1 MIKLTGRRSFF
12 RTRALIVFIALGAL
26 LIGVTPGLANAA
38 PAPAPDGLPAFY
50 KTPSLA
56 GKKAGT
62 LLKSQK
68 VAAPSVDG
76 TVYRVMYVSET
87 VSGQATAVTGLV
99 VVPKTAAPK
108 SGYPVVSWGHG
119 TNGMTDECA
128 PSLEPSKIDS
138 LANGLLANNW
148 VITASDYQGEGT
160 PGLHPYLAGVVA
172 AQNTID
178 IVRAAEQL
186 PSVDVSKNYVVWGHS
201 QGGQTAMYAHNIAP
215 KYAPELTLK
224 GVVAGA
230 PPSQFDLIYDYLKT
244 SKYRHYLLM
253 SAGGLNAAYGDKAA
267 PLDKVLTP
275 KGIALLDELDKGCS
289 DYLSKTLGAVS
300 IDETNLAN
308 PFDVPEWKKLFL
320 ANDPK
325 NFTSTN
331 DIPLLIIHGGA
342 DEQIPTVS
350 SQLLTTKLCGLGQG
364 MQRWVY
370 PGQSHSGVIAT
381 SATDMVNWMKARFAG
396 GPVSADSAPSG
407 QTDTEVTGCPK

>member
-1 MIKLTGRRSFF
+1 MIKLTGRRSSF

-26 LIGVTPGLANAA
+26 LIGVTPGLANA
-38 PAPAPDGLPAFY
+38 APAPDGLPAFY

-186 PSVDVSKNYVVWGHS
+186 PSVDVSKNYVV
-201 QGGQTAMYAHNIAP
+201 
-215 KYAPELTLK
+215 
-224 GVVAGA
+224 
-230 PPSQFDLIYDYLKT
+230 
-244 SKYRHYLLM
+244 
-253 SAGGLNAAYGDKAA
+253 
-267 PLDKVLTP
+267 
-275 KGIALLDELDKGCS
+275 
-289 DYLSKTLGAVS
+289 
-300 IDETNLAN
+300 
-308 PFDVPEWKKLFL
+308 
-320 ANDPK
+320 
-325 NFTSTN
+325 
-331 DIPLLIIHGGA
+331 
-342 DEQIPTVS
+342 
-350 SQLLTTKLCGLGQG
+350 
-364 MQRWVY
+364 
-370 PGQSHSGVIAT
+370 
-381 SATDMVNWMKARFAG
+381 
-396 GPVSADSAPSG
+396 
-407 QTDTEVTGCPK
+407 

>member
-1 MIKLTGRRSFF
+1 MIKLTGRRSSF
-12 RTRALIVFIALGAL
+12 RTRALIVFIALGAA
-26 LIGVTPGLANAA
+26 LIGVTPGLANA
-38 PAPAPDGLPAFY
+38 APAPDGLPAFY

-99 VVPKTAAPK
+99 IVPKTAAPK

-119 TNGMTDECA
+119 TNGMADECA

-215 KYAPELTLK
+215 KYAPELNLK

-244 SKYRHYLLM
+244 SKYRYYLLM

-275 KGIALLDELDKGCS
+275 EGIALLDELDKGCS

-381 SATDMVNWMKARFAG
+381 SATDMINWMKARFAG

>member
-12 RTRALIVFIALGAL
+12 HTRALIVFIALGAL
-26 LIGVTPGLANAA
+26 LIGVTPGLANA
-38 PAPAPDGLPAFY
+38 APAPDGLPAFY

-148 VITASDYQGEGT
+148 LITASDYQGEGT

-215 KYAPELTLK
+215 KYAPELNLK

-244 SKYRHYLLM
+244 SKYRYYLLM

-350 SQLLTTKLCGLGQG
+350 SQLLTTKLCDLGQG

>member
-12 RTRALIVFIALGAL
+12 HTRALIVFIALGAL
-26 LIGVTPGLANAA
+26 LIGVTPGLANA
-38 PAPAPDGLPAFY
+38 APAPDGLPAFY

-148 VITASDYQGEGT
+148 LITASDYQGEGT

-215 KYAPELTLK
+215 KYAPELNLK

-244 SKYRHYLLM
+244 SKYRYYLLM

-308 PFDVPEWKKLFL
+308 PFSVPEWKKLFL

-331 DIPLLIIHGGA
+331 GIPLLIIHGGA

-350 SQLLTTKLCGLGQG
+350 SQLLTTKLCDLGQG

>member
-26 LIGVTPGLANAA
+26 LIGVTPGLANA
-38 PAPAPDGLPAFY
+38 APAPDGLPAFY

-244 SKYRHYLLM
+244 SKYRYYLLM

-275 KGIALLDELDKGCS
+275 EGIALLDELDKGCS

-381 SATDMVNWMKARFAG
+381 SATDMVDWMKARFAG

>member
-26 LIGVTPGLANAA
+26 LIGVTPGLANA
-38 PAPAPDGLPAFY
+38 APAPDGLPAFY

-148 VITASDYQGEGT
+148 LITASDYQGEGT

-201 QGGQTAMYAHNIAP
+201 QGGQTAMYAHNIAS
-215 KYAPELTLK
+215 KYAPELNLK

-244 SKYRHYLLM
+244 SKYRYYLLM

>member
-12 RTRALIVFIALGAL
+12 HTRALIVFIALGAL
-26 LIGVTPGLANAA
+26 LIGVTPGLANA
-38 PAPAPDGLPAFY
+38 APAPDGLPAFY

-148 VITASDYQGEGT
+148 LITASDYQGEGT

-244 SKYRHYLLM
+244 SKYRYYLLM

>member
-26 LIGVTPGLANAA
+26 LIGVTPGLANA
-38 PAPAPDGLPAFY
+38 APAPDGLPAFY

-148 VITASDYQGEGT
+148 LITASDYQGEGT

-244 SKYRHYLLM
+244 SKYRYYLLM

>member
-1 MIKLTGRRSFF
+1 MIKLTGRRSSF

-26 LIGVTPGLANAA
+26 LIGVTPGLANA
-38 PAPAPDGLPAFY
+38 APAPDGLPAFY

-148 VITASDYQGEGT
+148 LITASDYQGEGT

-244 SKYRHYLLM
+244 SKYRYYLLM

-350 SQLLTTKLCGLGQG
+350 SQLLTTKLCGLGQS

-381 SATDMVNWMKARFAG
+381 SATDMVDWMKARFAG

>member
-1 MIKLTGRRSFF
+1 MIKLTGRRSSF
-12 RTRALIVFIALGAL
+12 RTRALIVFIALGAA
-26 LIGVTPGLANAA
+26 LIGVTPGLANA
-38 PAPAPDGLPAFY
+38 APAPDGLPAFY

-244 SKYRHYLLM
+244 SKYRYYLLM

-350 SQLLTTKLCGLGQG
+350 SQLLTNKLCGLGQG

>member
-1 MIKLTGRRSFF
+1 MIKLTGRRSSF
-12 RTRALIVFIALGAL
+12 RTRALIVFIALGAA
-26 LIGVTPGLANAA
+26 LIGVTPGLANA
-38 PAPAPDGLPAFY
+38 APAPDGLPAFY

-148 VITASDYQGEGT
+148 LITASDYQGEGT

-215 KYAPELTLK
+215 KYAPELNLK

-244 SKYRHYLLM
+244 SKYRYYLLM

-275 KGIALLDELDKGCS
+275 EGIALLDELDKGCS

>member
-12 RTRALIVFIALGAL
+12 HTRALIVFIALGAL
-26 LIGVTPGLANAA
+26 LIGVTPGLANA
-38 PAPAPDGLPAFY
+38 APAPDGLPAFY

-148 VITASDYQGEGT
+148 LITASDYQGEGT

-244 SKYRHYLLM
+244 SKYRYYLLM

-381 SATDMVNWMKARFAG
+381 SATDMVDWMKARFAG

>member
-1 MIKLTGRRSFF
+1 MIKLTGRRSSF
-12 RTRALIVFIALGAL
+12 RTRALIVLIALGAA
-26 LIGVTPGLANAA
+26 LIGVTPGLANA
-38 PAPAPDGLPAFY
+38 APAPDGLPAFY

-215 KYAPELTLK
+215 KYAPELNLK

-244 SKYRHYLLM
+244 SKYRYYLLM

-350 SQLLTTKLCGLGQG
+350 SQLLTTKLCGLGQS

-407 QTDTEVTGCPK
+407 QTDIEVTGCPK

>member
-26 LIGVTPGLANAA
+26 LIGVTPGLANA
-38 PAPAPDGLPAFY
+38 APAPDGLPAFY

-108 SGYPVVSWGHG
+108 SCYPVVSWGHG

-244 SKYRHYLLM
+244 SKYRYYLLM

>member
-1 MIKLTGRRSFF
+1 MIKLTGRRSSF

-26 LIGVTPGLANAA
+26 LIGVTPGLANA
-38 PAPAPDGLPAFY
+38 APAPDGLPAFY

-244 SKYRHYLLM
+244 SKYRYYLLM

>member
-1 MIKLTGRRSFF
+1 
-12 RTRALIVFIALGAL
+12 
-26 LIGVTPGLANAA
+26 
-38 PAPAPDGLPAFY
+38 PAPDGLPAFY

-215 KYAPELTLK
+215 KYAPELNLK

-230 PPSQFDLIYDYLKT
+230 PPSQFNLIYDYLKT
-244 SKYRHYLLM
+244 SKYRYYLLM

-275 KGIALLDELDKGCS
+275 EGIALLDELDKGCS

>member
-1 MIKLTGRRSFF
+1 MIKLTGRRSSF
-12 RTRALIVFIALGAL
+12 RTRALIVFIALGAA
-26 LIGVTPGLANAA
+26 LIGVTPGLANA
-38 PAPAPDGLPAFY
+38 APAPDGLPAFY

-148 VITASDYQGEGT
+148 LITASDYQGEGT

-215 KYAPELTLK
+215 KYAPELNLK

-230 PPSQFDLIYDYLKT
+230 PPSQFNLIYDYLKT
-244 SKYRHYLLM
+244 SKYRYYLLM

-275 KGIALLDELDKGCS
+275 EGIALLDELDKGCS

-320 ANDPK
+320 VNDPK

-381 SATDMVNWMKARFAG
+381 SATDMVDWMKARFAG

>member
-1 MIKLTGRRSFF
+1 MIKLTGRRSSF
-12 RTRALIVFIALGAL
+12 RTRALIVFIALGAA
-26 LIGVTPGLANAA
+26 LIGVTPGLANA
-38 PAPAPDGLPAFY
+38 APAPDGLPAFY

-244 SKYRHYLLM
+244 SKYRYYLLM

-275 KGIALLDELDKGCS
+275 KGIALLDELEKGCS

-350 SQLLTTKLCGLGQG
+350 SQLLTNKLCGLGQG

>member
-12 RTRALIVFIALGAL
+12 RTRALIVFIALGAA
-26 LIGVTPGLANAA
+26 LIGVTPGLANA
-38 PAPAPDGLPAFY
+38 APAPDGLPAFY

-244 SKYRHYLLM
+244 SKYRYYLLM

>member
-1 MIKLTGRRSFF
+1 MIKLTGRRSSF
-12 RTRALIVFIALGAL
+12 RTRALIVFIALGAA
-26 LIGVTPGLANAA
+26 LIGVTPGLANA
-38 PAPAPDGLPAFY
+38 APAPDGLPAFY

-244 SKYRHYLLM
+244 SKYRYYLLM

-275 KGIALLDELDKGCS
+275 KGIALLDELEKGCS

>member
-1 MIKLTGRRSFF
+1 MIKLTGRRSSF
-12 RTRALIVFIALGAL
+12 RTRALIVFIALGAA
-26 LIGVTPGLANAA
+26 LIGVTPGLANA
-38 PAPAPDGLPAFY
+38 APAPDGLPAFY

-244 SKYRHYLLM
+244 SKYRYYLLM

-396 GPVSADSAPSG
+396 GPVSTDSAPSG

>member
-26 LIGVTPGLANAA
+26 LIGVTPGLANA
-38 PAPAPDGLPAFY
+38 APAPDGLPAFY

-244 SKYRHYLLM
+244 SKYRYYLLM

-381 SATDMVNWMKARFAG
+381 SATDMVDWMKARFAG

>member
-1 MIKLTGRRSFF
+1 MIKLTGRRSSF

-26 LIGVTPGLANAA
+26 LIGVTPGLANA
-38 PAPAPDGLPAFY
+38 APAPDGLPAFY

-215 KYAPELTLK
+215 KYAPELNLK

-244 SKYRHYLLM
+244 SKYRYYLLM

-308 PFDVPEWKKLFL
+308 PFSVPEWKKLFL

>member
-1 MIKLTGRRSFF
+1 MIKLTGRRSSF
-12 RTRALIVFIALGAL
+12 RTRALIVFIALGAA
-26 LIGVTPGLANAA
+26 LIGVTPGLANA
-38 PAPAPDGLPAFY
+38 APAPDGLPAFY

-148 VITASDYQGEGT
+148 LITASDYQGEGT

-215 KYAPELTLK
+215 KYAPELNLK

-244 SKYRHYLLM
+244 SKYRYYLLM

-275 KGIALLDELDKGCS
+275 EGIALLDELDKGCS

-381 SATDMVNWMKARFAG
+381 SATDMVDWMKARFAG

>member
-1 MIKLTGRRSFF
+1 MIKLTGRRSSF

-26 LIGVTPGLANAA
+26 LIGVTPGLANA
-38 PAPAPDGLPAFY
+38 APAPDGLPAFY

-215 KYAPELTLK
+215 KYAPELNLK

-244 SKYRHYLLM
+244 SKYRYYLLM

>member
-1 MIKLTGRRSFF
+1 MIKLTGRRSSF
-12 RTRALIVFIALGAL
+12 RTRALIVFIALGAA
-26 LIGVTPGLANAA
+26 LIGVTPGLANA
-38 PAPAPDGLPAFY
+38 APAPDGLPAFY

-148 VITASDYQGEGT
+148 LITASDYQGEGT

-244 SKYRHYLLM
+244 SKYRYYLLM

-275 KGIALLDELDKGCS
+275 EGIALLDELDKGCS

-381 SATDMVNWMKARFAG
+381 SATDMINWMKARFAG

>member
-1 MIKLTGRRSFF
+1 MIKLTGRRSSF
-12 RTRALIVFIALGAL
+12 RTRALIVFIALGAA
-26 LIGVTPGLANAA
+26 LIGVTPGLANA
-38 PAPAPDGLPAFY
+38 APAPDGLPAFY

-244 SKYRHYLLM
+244 SKYRYYLLM

>member
-1 MIKLTGRRSFF
+1 MIKLTGRRSSF
-12 RTRALIVFIALGAL
+12 RTRALIVFIALGAA
-26 LIGVTPGLANAA
+26 LIGVTPGLANA
-38 PAPAPDGLPAFY
+38 APAPDGLPAFY

-148 VITASDYQGEGT
+148 LITASDYQGEGT

-215 KYAPELTLK
+215 KYAPELNLK

-244 SKYRHYLLM
+244 SKYRYYLLM

-275 KGIALLDELDKGCS
+275 EGIALLDELDEGCS

>member
-1 MIKLTGRRSFF
+1 MIKLMGRRSSF
-12 RTRALIVFIALGAL
+12 RTRALIVFIALGAA
-26 LIGVTPGLANAA
+26 LIGVTPGLANA
-38 PAPAPDGLPAFY
+38 APAPDGLPAFY

-99 VVPKTAAPK
+99 VVPKTSAPK

-215 KYAPELTLK
+215 KYAPELNLK

-230 PPSQFDLIYDYLKT
+230 PPSQFNLIYDYLKT
-244 SKYRHYLLM
+244 SKYRYYLLM

-331 DIPLLIIHGGA
+331 GIPLLIIHGGA

>member
-26 LIGVTPGLANAA
+26 LIGVTPGLANA
-38 PAPAPDGLPAFY
+38 APAPDGLPAFY

-215 KYAPELTLK
+215 KYAPELNLK

-244 SKYRHYLLM
+244 SKYRYYLLM

-289 DYLSKTLGAVS
+289 DHLSKTLGAVS

-308 PFDVPEWKKLFL
+308 PFSVPEWKKLFL

>member
-26 LIGVTPGLANAA
+26 LIGVTPGLANA
-38 PAPAPDGLPAFY
+38 APAPDGLPAFY

-244 SKYRHYLLM
+244 SKYRYYLLM

-275 KGIALLDELDKGCS
+275 EGIALLDELDKGCS

-396 GPVSADSAPSG
+396 GPVSTDSAPSG

>member
-1 MIKLTGRRSFF
+1 MIKLTGRRSSF
-12 RTRALIVFIALGAL
+12 RTRALIVFIALGAA
-26 LIGVTPGLANAA
+26 LIGVTPGLANA
-38 PAPAPDGLPAFY
+38 APAPDGLPAFY

-244 SKYRHYLLM
+244 SKYRYYLLM

-275 KGIALLDELDKGCS
+275 EGIALLDELDKGCS

>member
-12 RTRALIVFIALGAL
+12 HTRALIVFIALGAL
-26 LIGVTPGLANAA
+26 LIGVTPGLANA
-38 PAPAPDGLPAFY
+38 APAPDGLPAFY

-244 SKYRHYLLM
+244 SKYRYYLLM

>member
-1 MIKLTGRRSFF
+1 MIKLMGRRSSF

-26 LIGVTPGLANAA
+26 LIGVTPGLANA
-38 PAPAPDGLPAFY
+38 APAPDGLPAFY

-148 VITASDYQGEGT
+148 LITASDYQGEGT

-215 KYAPELTLK
+215 KYAPELNLK

-244 SKYRHYLLM
+244 SKYRYYLLM

-308 PFDVPEWKKLFL
+308 PFSVPEWKKLFL

-331 DIPLLIIHGGA
+331 GIPLLIIHGGA

-350 SQLLTTKLCGLGQG
+350 SQLLTTKLCDLGQG

>member
-1 MIKLTGRRSFF
+1 
-12 RTRALIVFIALGAL
+12 
-26 LIGVTPGLANAA
+26 
-38 PAPAPDGLPAFY
+38 
-50 KTPSLA
+50 
-56 GKKAGT
+56 
-62 LLKSQK
+62 
-68 VAAPSVDG
+68 
-76 TVYRVMYVSET
+76 MYVSET

-148 VITASDYQGEGT
+148 LITASDYQGEGT

-244 SKYRHYLLM
+244 SKYRYYLLM

>member
-1 MIKLTGRRSFF
+1 MIKLTGRRSSF
-12 RTRALIVFIALGAL
+12 RTRALIVFIALGAA
-26 LIGVTPGLANAA
+26 LIGVTPGLANA
-38 PAPAPDGLPAFY
+38 APAPDGLPAFY

-244 SKYRHYLLM
+244 SKYRYYLLM

-275 KGIALLDELDKGCS
+275 KGIALLDELEKGCS

-300 IDETNLAN
+300 IDETSLAN
-308 PFDVPEWKKLFL
+308 PFSVPEWKKLFL

-350 SQLLTTKLCGLGQG
+350 SQLLTNKLCGLGQG

>member
-26 LIGVTPGLANAA
+26 LIGVTPGLANA
-38 PAPAPDGLPAFY
+38 APAPDGLPAFY

-148 VITASDYQGEGT
+148 LITASDYQGEGT

-178 IVRAAEQL
+178 IVRVAEQL

-244 SKYRHYLLM
+244 SKYRYYLLM

>member
-26 LIGVTPGLANAA
+26 LIGVTPGLANA
-38 PAPAPDGLPAFY
+38 APAPDGLPAFY

-215 KYAPELTLK
+215 KYAPELNLK

-244 SKYRHYLLM
+244 SKYRYYLLM

-308 PFDVPEWKKLFL
+308 PFTVPEWKKLFL

>member
-1 MIKLTGRRSFF
+1 MIKLTGRRSSF

-26 LIGVTPGLANAA
+26 LIGVTPGLANA
-38 PAPAPDGLPAFY
+38 APAPDGLPAFY

-148 VITASDYQGEGT
+148 LITASDYQGEGT

-244 SKYRHYLLM
+244 SKYRYYLLM

>member
-26 LIGVTPGLANAA
+26 LIGVTPGLANA
-38 PAPAPDGLPAFY
+38 APAPDGLPAFY

-172 AQNTID
+172 AQNTSD

-244 SKYRHYLLM
+244 SKYRYYLLM

-381 SATDMVNWMKARFAG
+381 SATDMVDWMKARFAG